1 MMQDKDRALVARI
14 AAGETLAGP
23 DEVTPGYRGELLRM
37 MVGLVDSQL
46 AGAAGLAGQINAAPT
61 IADRQLASR
70 MVSEKFGHAG
80 AVLEL
85 LVPFGV
91 DPDLYMV
98 EHAWDARIDRS
109 ADLGYRRTGG
119 DKRLNVFHYPLQ
131 GWLDSL
137 VFVLLMGGASVIQL
151 IDQVASSYKP
161 FAGALASIVAREA
174 RHARQSERA
183 LELVIER
190 SGNRTRPQAAVAYW
204 WPRVMASFGR
214 ADSERMALYVAYGLR
229 RRGNGEL
236 LEQWHEETAKRLTAL
251 GLEPGA

>member
-1 MMQDKDRALVARI
+1 MGQKVHPYGFRLGVIRDWKSRWFEEKNYAKWLHEDLRLRKAI
-14 AAGETLAGP
+14 AK
-23 DEVTPGYRGELLRM
+23 
-37 MVGLVDSQL
+37 
-46 AGAAGLAGQINAAPT
+46 
-61 IADRQLASR
+61 
-70 MVSEKFGHAG
+70 KFGHAG
-80 AVLEL
+80 TVLEL

-98 EHAWDARIDRS
+98 EHAWDARVDRS
-109 ADLGYRRTGG
+109 ADLGYRRIGG

-204 WPRVMASFGR
+204 WPRVVASFGH
-214 ADSERMALYVAYGLR
+214 ADSERMALYAAYGLR

-236 LEQWHEETAKRLTAL
+236 LEQWREETVKRLRAL
-251 GLEPGA
+251 GLEAGA